1 MRKKPLYVY
10 AMSGFNAKR
19 GFILFIHVT
28 EKVWEIKRH
37 EFISLLFNLSCLFL
51 NFLEYNLYAMNLV
64 SKPLQYLFEEFL
76 GKKYLFMGMSILM

>member
-19 GFILFIHVT
+19 GFILSIHVT

-51 NFLEYNLYAMNLV
+51 NFLEYNFYAMNLV

>member
-51 NFLEYNLYAMNLV
+51 NFLE
-64 SKPLQYLFEEFL
+64 
-76 GKKYLFMGMSILM
+76 